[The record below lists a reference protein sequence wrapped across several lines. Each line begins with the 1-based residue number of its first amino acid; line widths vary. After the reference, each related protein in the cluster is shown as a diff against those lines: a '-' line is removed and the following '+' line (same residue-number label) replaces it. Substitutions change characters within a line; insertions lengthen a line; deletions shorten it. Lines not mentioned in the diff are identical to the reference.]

1 MKVDIID
8 ENNIIVFLNQ
18 FFTKDM
24 NFLDKNLLE
33 DQFRKLFLKLKDTYN
48 IEINGYYDI
57 NIYIDKY
64 YGSVLEIKKE
74 EIEYLDYFDDQ
85 IDMRIIISKYSV
97 FLYKIIDI
105 FEIPK
110 NILKDS
116 LIYKYKNNLY
126 LELKKNIDNI
136 EMGKLLEN
144 SFLVYGTVADKI
156 LKNGRKIKNN
166 LNI

>member
-18 FFTKDM
+18 FFIKDM

-33 DQFRKLFLKLKDTYN
+33 DQFRKLFLKLKDIYN

-64 YGSVLEIKKE
+64 YGSILEIKKE

-85 IDMRIIISKYSV
+85 IDMRIIISKYSI

-110 NILKDS
+110 DILKNS
-116 LIYKYKNNLY
+116 IIYKYQNNLY
-126 LELKKNIDNI
+126 LELKKKIDNI

-144 SFLVYGTVADKI
+144 SFLVYGVVSDKI

>member
-24 NFLDKNLLE
+24 NFLDKDLLE
-33 DQFRKLFLKLKDTYN
+33 EQFKNLFLKLKDIYN

-64 YGSVLEIKKE
+64 YGSILDIKKE

-85 IDMRIIISKYSV
+85 IDMRIILSKYSV

-110 NILKDS
+110 DILNSS
-116 LIYKYKNNLY
+116 LVYKYQNNLY
-126 LELKKNIDNI
+126 LELRKKIDNI
-136 EMGKLLEN
+136 KIGKLLEN
-144 SFLVYGTVADKI
+144 SFLVYGPITDKI